1 MKNTYFS
8 NRQYVIIGVFLLA
21 GIIFIFRLFYI
32 QVIDKSYSLSANNN
46 VLRYVTQYPG
56 RGLIY
61 DRKGRLLVY
70 NEAVYDLM
78 VTPNQ
83 VKNIDT
89 MELCRLIGIDYDGF
103 LERIEK
109 ARVYSPYKASPFE
122 KQISKETYGYLEEKL
137 YKFQGFYVQPRTMPF
152 CPAISMAMPFTFP
165 SSFSKI
171 SFRNCS
177 ASLKFLVSEKTFI
190 ARSPHSSPIAKA
202 GRAPS

>member
-137 YKFQGFYVQPRTMPF
+137 YKFQGFYVQPRTMRQYP
-152 CPAISMAMPFTFP
+152 
-165 SSFSKI
+165 K
-171 SFRNCS
+171 
-177 ASLKFLVSEKTFI
+177 
-190 ARSPHSSPIAKA
+190 PIAAHTLGYIGEATQGVLDKD
-202 GRAPS
+202 PITNPEIT